1 MKSAKK
7 RKRVC
12 KEIKTDTTIGSS
24 TLCENNIDSNIV
36 SERLILLGQNQDSL
50 NRAVIDK
57 ASLSDCLI
65 DLGG

>member
-12 KEIKTDTTIGSS
+12 KEVKTDTTIGSS
-24 TLCENNIDSNIV
+24 SLCDNNDINLV
-36 SERLILLGQNQDSL
+36 SERLLLIGQEQDTL
-50 NRAVIDK
+50 NRSVFDK
-57 ASLSDCLI
+57 AALSDCLI